1 MQIDGEL
8 ARKPAAGHHRSA
20 QPEDEEERK
29 ERNKIAEKK
38 MSRKKSYAGLLT
50 YSWCQP
56 RVMILGVCVLL
67 FLLL

>member
-29 ERNKIAEKK
+29 EQKKFEK
-38 MSRKKSYAGLLT
+38 SLKKSIV
-50 YSWCQP
+50 YSGFG
-56 RVMILGVCVLL
+56 R
-67 FLLL
+67 F